1 MALYSGAVLSA
12 IALISQFRYAV
23 QYTEALRIN
32 TRTCGHVQRSLGSI
46 NLAMCAGLVNVPKTL
61 GFVNLD
67 MRVLDVLRALD
78 YPGASMNPLATNI

>member
-1 MALYSGAVLSA
+1 MALYSGTVLSA
-12 IALISQFRYAV
+12 TALISQFRYAV

-32 TRTCGHVQRSLGSI
+32 TWTRGHVHRSLGSI
-46 NLAMCAGLVNVPKTL
+46 NLAMCAGLVNMPKTF